1 MCTLSVTRGSLV
13 TRLYMEQVNYLKESH
28 MATVQQHIA
37 KGATAFSHVLKGA
50 IQRRATQDVERESTV
65 VLPQASRP
73 AYITPGIAPELAAP
87 ALIARSPE
95 MAAVKQ
101 PVPFRTIPAVTSPL
115 TDVDAVVQTARSRAL
130 LDAYAR
136 EIESYPDIPLF

>member
-1 MCTLSVTRGSLV
+1 MASV
-13 TRLYMEQVNYLKESH
+13 QHH
-28 MATVQQHIA
+28 MA
-37 KGATAFSHVLKGA
+37 KGAVAFRQVLKTA
-50 IQRRATQDVERESTV
+50 IQNRASQEASREASREAPA

-73 AYITPGIAPELAAP
+73 AYITPGLVPVLTVP
-87 ALIARSPE
+87 ALVARSPE
-95 MAAVKQ
+95 MEVVKQ
-101 PVPFRTIPAVTSPL
+101 PVPFRAIPAVTSAL

>member
-1 MCTLSVTRGSLV
+1 MA
-13 TRLYMEQVNYLKESH
+13 RLYMEQVNHLKESH
-28 MATVQQHIA
+28 MASVQQRITH
-37 KGATAFSHVLKGA
+37 GATAFGEMLKGA
-50 IQRRATQDVERESTV
+50 IQHRASQDASRETPV

-73 AYITPGIAPELAAP
+73 AYIAPGIAPEIAVP
-87 ALIARSPE
+87 ALMARNPE
-95 MAAVKQ
+95 VAVVKQ
-101 PVPFRTIPAVTSPL
+101 PVPFRAIPAVTSAL